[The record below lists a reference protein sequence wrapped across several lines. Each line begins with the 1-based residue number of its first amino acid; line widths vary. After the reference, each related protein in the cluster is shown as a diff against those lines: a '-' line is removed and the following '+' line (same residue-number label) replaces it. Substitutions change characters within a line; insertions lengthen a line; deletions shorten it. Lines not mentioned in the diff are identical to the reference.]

1 MEIERRDSKAL
12 EPELIK
18 DPQARAEAE
27 ARNGL
32 RQYDVG
38 IKAIQ
43 TALERQP
50 FKLRPSLVL
59 ALHREAL
66 AGISM
71 FAGNFRPAGV
81 EIEGSKHEPA
91 GAHQVPELVEDMC
104 DYVNS
109 NWEGSTPLHL
119 ASYIMWRLN
128 WIHPFA
134 DGNGRTS
141 RILSYVV
148 LSIRAGALLP
158 GSPTIPDQIVDNRNP
173 YFEALDAADSA
184 WKEGRV
190 DVSKMEELLAAL
202 LARQLTGFYQSAGG
216 KIREDGE
223 LEASTLPGASATSG

>member
-1 MEIERRDSKAL
+1 MATPEVERRDSKAL

-32 RQYDVG
+32 RQYDAG
-38 IKAIQ
+38 IRTIQ
-43 TALERQP
+43 TALERPQ

-59 ALHREAL
+59 ALQREAL
-66 AGISM
+66 SGISL

-81 EIEGSKHEPA
+81 EIEGSSHQPV
-91 GAHQVPELVEDMC
+91 GAHQVPELVEEMC
-104 DYVNS
+104 DYVNEH
-109 NWEGSTPLHL
+109 WEEATPIHL
-119 ASYIMWRLN
+119 AAYIMWRLN

-148 LSIRAGALLP
+148 LSIRAGAVLP

-173 YFEALDAADSA
+173 YFEALDAADAA
-184 WKEGRV
+184 WKREVV

-202 LARQLTGFYQSAGG
+202 LARQLASFYQSVGG
-216 KIREDGE
+216 K
-223 LEASTLPGASATSG
+223 LPEGAEGFNQGVSS